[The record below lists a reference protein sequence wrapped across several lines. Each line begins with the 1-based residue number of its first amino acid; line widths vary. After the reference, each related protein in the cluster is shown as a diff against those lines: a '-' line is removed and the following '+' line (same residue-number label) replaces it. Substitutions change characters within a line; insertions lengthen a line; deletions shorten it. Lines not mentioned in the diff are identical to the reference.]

1 VSVVSA
7 KQSVRDQLV
16 CPMSTKELATLI
28 LGMVE
33 QVNSI
38 DLYAYQRVLAF
49 RIIESLLLN
58 DGAVITA
65 LFSRQ
70 AGKSSTLSSVALAL
84 CIFLPGLANIYP
96 NDDRLSM
103 FKDGVW
109 IGVFAPKLELS
120 GPIYIKIR
128 NVAES
133 DHVRGIMSD
142 PELNLTIA
150 QSRGDS
156 LAFSNGSIVKA
167 QTASEQTINEG
178 GTYHLVLIDE
188 AQRVSKFKIQKE
200 IGPMLSS
207 TNGSLIKIGTA
218 WMSRGGFHND
228 IQHNVAVQE
237 RGGARNHYQF
247 DYEQVIAEKR
257 ALYNRQKREFEA
269 GKRKEK
275 PNIFHLKYE
284 KWLIGE
290 LQRLAGNKDSEEFK
304 MNFRLLWQESRMI
317 AIKEVVLTSCA
328 LQGSEM
334 NQPKHAGYQVASLDV
349 AKSVDSTVL
358 TVVEV
363 ERTSV
368 IIDKNS
374 RIPSGQIQQ
383 PQIYQRKLILGWL
396 ELQGSFEGIQYN
408 GIQAFLKDYSV
419 RYMLVDATGIGDPVC
434 ERLQVLLSGIEVEP
448 FKYNTSSKSDLY
460 KYYLQELE
468 AQRVLYPAGA
478 LTQRSKEYQKFV
490 QQHTDLEKEWHGSY
504 MICHAPEGEH
514 DDYPD
519 SAAVAVWASRK
530 IIEDNPMVEVEVE
543 SYNREDVS
551 RRHPGVR
558 GNSRESRYVRR
569 RH

>member
-1 VSVVSA
+1 MSLAVGS
-7 KQSVRDQLV
+7 KPERDQLV

-38 DLYAYQRVLAF
+38 DLYAYQRMLAF

-58 DGAVITA
+58 DGSVITA

-70 AGKSSTLSSVALAL
+70 SGKSATLSAVALAL
-84 CIFLPGLANIYP
+84 CIFLPGLANLYP

-103 FKDGVW
+103 FRQGVW

-133 DHVRGIMSD
+133 EHVRELMAD
-142 PELNLTIA
+142 PELNISIT

-156 LAFSNGSIVKA
+156 LAFTNGSIVKA

-178 GTYHLVLIDE
+178 GTYHIVFIDE
-188 AQRVSKFKIQKE
+188 AQRVSKFKISKE
-200 IGPMLSS
+200 IGPMLAS
-207 TNGSLIKIGTA
+207 TNGSMCKIGTA

-228 IQHNVAVQE
+228 IQHNVGVQE
-237 RGGARNHYQF
+237 RGGPRNHYQF

-257 ALYNRQKREFEA
+257 SLYNRQKREFDS
-269 GKRKEK
+269 GKRPDK
-275 PNIFHLKYE
+275 PNAFHLKYE
-284 KWLIGE
+284 KYITGE
-290 LQRLAGNKDSEEFK
+290 LQRLGGNKDSEEFK

-317 AIKEVVLTSCA
+317 AVKETVLTACA
-328 LQGSEM
+328 LVGSEM
-334 NQPKHAGYQVASLDV
+334 NEPKHSGYQVASLDV

-358 TVVEV
+358 TVIEV

-374 RIPSGQIQQ
+374 RIASGQKQE

-408 GIQAFLKDYSV
+408 AIQAFLQSYSV

-434 ERLQVLLSGIEVEP
+434 ERLQVLLTGIEVEP
-448 FKYNTSSKSDLY
+448 FKYSTSSKSDLY
-460 KYYLQELE
+460 KFYLQELE

-478 LTQRSKEYQKFV
+478 LTQRSTEYQKFI

-504 MICHAPEGEH
+504 LVCHAPDGEH

-519 SAAVAVWASRK
+519 SSAVGVWASRK
-530 IIEDNPMVEVEVE
+530 IVEDNPMVEVEVE
-543 SYNREDVS
+543 SLNRDNVD